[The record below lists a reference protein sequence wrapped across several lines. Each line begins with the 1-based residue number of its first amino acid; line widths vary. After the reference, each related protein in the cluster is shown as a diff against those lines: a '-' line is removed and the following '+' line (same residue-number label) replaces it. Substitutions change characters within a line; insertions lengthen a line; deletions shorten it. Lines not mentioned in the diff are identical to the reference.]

1 MIMPLL
7 KLNPPALA
15 MSKKFLGVA
24 NSIKG
29 AYPHLKLE
37 LDQIEAGIRPEEY
50 IAYSLANSALTFLLI
65 FVPLVAVLSLTI
77 GLEARTLAVMLTVCI
92 ALVYM
97 NFFYA
102 MLTPK
107 MLVNRKVREIDKDLL
122 FALRH
127 LLVKVRSGVGLF
139 DGMRG
144 IARGNYGEVS
154 NEFRK
159 IVVEISSGK
168 SEGMVLENAAYKN
181 PSQYFRRAIWQIAS
195 SMKAGADVSSTL
207 SVVVVNLSQD
217 QRILIRKYGAELN
230 PFALV
235 YMMTTVI
242 MPTLGITFLII
253 LSSFTGIPISN
264 EIFYAIFGFLCIFQ
278 YMFMGMIKTRRPAV
292 DV

>member
-1 MIMPLL
+1 MSML
-7 KLNPPALA
+7 KLNPLA
-15 MSKKFLGVA
+15 MSLGRRFRGIA
-24 NSIKG
+24 ASMKG
-29 AYPHLKLE
+29 AYPNLKLE
-37 LDQIEAGIRPEEY
+37 LDQIEAGIKPEDY
-50 IAYSLANSALTFLLI
+50 IAYSIANSLVSFLSI
-65 FVPLVAVLSLTI
+65 FLPLMAVLKFTVGI
-77 GLEARTLAVMLTVCI
+77 ETRTVAIVFTVCL

-97 NFFYA
+97 SFFYA
-102 MLTPK
+102 MLYPR
-107 MLVNRKVREIDKDLL
+107 MLINRKVRNIDKDLL

-154 NEFRK
+154 SEFHK

-168 SEGMVLENAAYKN
+168 RESEVLEAAAYKN

-207 SVVVVNLSQD
+207 SVVVANLSQD

-264 EIFYAIFGFLCIFQ
+264 EIFIVIFFLLCIFQ

-292 DV
+292 EI